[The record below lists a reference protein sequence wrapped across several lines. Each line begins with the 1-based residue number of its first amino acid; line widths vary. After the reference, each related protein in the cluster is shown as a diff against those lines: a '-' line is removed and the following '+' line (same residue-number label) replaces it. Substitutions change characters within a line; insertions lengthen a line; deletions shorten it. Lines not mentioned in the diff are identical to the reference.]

1 MKPDDRILA
10 EVNGQEFSHTLAELL
25 EGSRSRFMRGW
36 LTEAVSF
43 NRAVPESGFLVEF
56 DLQDEASRDEDY
68 YFLRVR
74 QTDHQWAWSS
84 PIWVSAR

>member
-1 MKPDDRILA
+1 
-10 EVNGQEFSHTLAELL
+10 
-25 EGSRSRFMRGW
+25 MRGW

-56 DLQDEASRDEDY
+56 DLEDYASNAQDY

-84 PIWVSAR
+84 PIWVGAR